1 MSPRTT
7 YEFPPGAL
15 GRTRTEA
22 QQALSDA
29 GIHGP
34 AAEAILRSTGK
45 ARHVH
50 RIHQH
55 AEHALTQALLDEGLE
70 GLPPDEAPP
79 EILALAIGLLVL
91 DAMGPV
97 PRYTGENPKVRHR
110 AFREDGKLGGPTAPA
125 VHASAHGAVIILC
138 RRFGVATPEITL
150 SPEAGDLRVVVS
162 GGKHEARALLRV
174 WPTDRYDCQPCG
186 WTLRAAHEGLNRCLG
201 IATPLRIG
209 TERTPADHLLGRSP
223 LDCIHAFE
231 GDASGWGE
239 VWTKA
244 NTQQRLETT
253 LDKWARVVA
262 ELPADEAQAS
272 PPVVGSGGRR
282 PSMAQALAWIEE
294 LELEA
299 GDREALAAELVLG
312 VVAPSVLEERLRSV
326 LGHRLGRTG

>member
-7 YEFPPGAL
+7 YEILPGAL
-15 GRTRTEA
+15 GRTRVEA
-22 QQALSDA
+22 QQALSAA

-34 AAEAILRSTGK
+34 AAEAILRSTGRE
-45 ARHVH
+45 RHVY
-50 RIHQH
+50 RIGQH

-79 EILALAIGLLVL
+79 EILALAVGLLIL

-97 PRYTGENPKVRHR
+97 PRYSGESPKVRHR

-125 VHASAHGAVIILC
+125 VHASAHGAVIVLS
-138 RRFGVATPEITL
+138 RRFGVATPQITL
-150 SPEAGDLRVVVS
+150 SPENGDLRVVVS
-162 GGKHEARALLRV
+162 GGKREARGLLRI
-174 WPTDRYDCQPCG
+174 WPTERYDCQPCG

-201 IATPLRIG
+201 IATPLRIAA
-209 TERTPADHLLGRSP
+209 ERTPADHLLGRSP
-223 LDCIHAFE
+223 LDCLHAFE
-231 GDASGWGE
+231 GDALGWGT

-244 NTQQRLETT
+244 TTQQRLETT
-253 LDKWARVVA
+253 LDRWARVVA
-262 ELPADEAQAS
+262 ELPAEEAQAA
-272 PPVVGSGGRR
+272 PPQVGTGTKR

-294 LELEA
+294 LEMEA
-299 GDREALAAELVLG
+299 VDREALAADLVLG